1 MKAKERHQLKQNE
14 FAETARRV
22 VGAAQANRQ
31 QILIA
36 VVAAV
41 VVVGGLGGFLMFR
54 NARAN
59 EAGAKLGA
67 AMATAQSTI
76 SPAST
81 LPGATQ
87 PAGTYPTET
96 ARSEAALKAF
106 QEVTAAYPGT
116 PAALAATYEAAGEL
130 LDLGRPAEAEK
141 LFAEVAASNSP
152 LYSSVARLG
161 VAQAKVNTKQY
172 DEAIKLLTEL
182 SANRDGSLPIDGV
195 LIQLAQA
202 YAKAGKSQD
211 ARTAYQRVV
220 DEFSDSSYAFEARQQ
235 LAALN

>member
-14 FAETARRV
+14 FAETARRTV
-22 VGAAQANRQ
+22 DTVKQNQRQ
-31 QILIA
+31 IVIG

-41 VVVGGLGGFLMFR
+41 IVIGGVGGFLMFR
-54 NARAN
+54 NSRAS

-67 AMATAQSTI
+67 AMAIAQSSI
-76 SPAST
+76 SPPST

-87 PAGTYPTET
+87 PPGTYPSEN

-106 QEVTAAYPGT
+106 QEVIAAYPGT
-116 PAALAATYEAAGEL
+116 PAAISATYESAGEL

-141 LFAEVAASNSP
+141 LFAEVAASNSE
-152 LYSSVARLG
+152 LYSAVARMG
-161 VAQAKVNTKQY
+161 VAQSKVATGQY
-172 DEAIKLLTEL
+172 DEAVKLLTDL
-182 SANRDGSLPIDGV
+182 SANRDGALPIDGV
-195 LIQLAQA
+195 LVQLAQA
-202 YAKAGKSQD
+202 YAKAGKTQD
-211 ARTAYQRVV
+211 ARAAYQRVV

>member
-1 MKAKERHQLKQNE
+1 MKAKERHDLKQNE
-14 FAETARRV
+14 FAETTRRV
-22 VGAAQANRQ
+22 VEVAQANRKH
-31 QILIA
+31 ILLA

-41 VVVGGLGGFLMFR
+41 VVVGGLAGFFMFR
-54 NARAN
+54 NAAAN

-67 AMATAQSTI
+67 AMATAQARI

-81 LPGATQ
+81 LPGAVQ

-106 QEVTAAYPGT
+106 QEVIAEYPGT
-116 PAALAATYEAAGEL
+116 PAALSAKYEAAGEL

-141 LFAEVAASNSP
+141 LFAEVAASNSE

-161 VAQAKVNTKQY
+161 VAQAKLATKQY
-172 DEAIKLLTEL
+172 DDAIKLLTEL
-182 SANRDGSLPIDGV
+182 SANRDGTLPIDGV

-202 YAKAGKSQD
+202 YAKAGKNQD
-211 ARTAYQRVV
+211 ARAAYQRVV

>member
-14 FAETARRV
+14 FAETTRRV
-22 VGAAQANRQ
+22 IDAAQEKRKQ
-31 QILIA
+31 LLIGA
-36 VVAAV
+36 VAAV
-41 VVVGGLGGFLMFR
+41 VVVGGLGGFWMSR

-67 AMATAQSTI
+67 AMAIAQSTI

-87 PAGTYPTET
+87 PAGTYSSET
-96 ARSEAALKAF
+96 ARSEAALKAY
-106 QEVTAAYPGT
+106 QEVIATYPGT
-116 PAALAATYEAAGEL
+116 PAALSATYESAGEL

-141 LFAEVAASNSP
+141 LFADVAASNSE
-152 LYSSVARLG
+152 LYSSVSRLG
-161 VAQAKVNTKQY
+161 VAQCKVALKQY

-182 SANRDGSLPIDGV
+182 SANRDGSLPLDGV
-195 LIQLAQA
+195 LVQLAQA
-202 YAKAGKSQD
+202 YAKAGKNQD
-211 ARTAYQRVV
+211 ARAAYQRVV